1 MENYGEM
8 YDRLKKDGVKIPFT
22 FVNRENI
29 EEEYRYVTSKQIPDI
44 NIEDE
49 YRYMVSNHGNVIDT
63 FKHDKPLSQH
73 DNSGY
78 KSVTIP
84 TEESPRK
91 KISVHRLEA
100 LTFDYNPDYKNLQVN
115 HKDGNPSNNMIN
127 NLEWTTPKENSDHAM
142 LFGLHKMHGEDNPN
156 NKLTENQVKEI
167 CELIQSGQYFDTEIA
182 KMYGVSYATIS
193 DIHKGK
199 IWNRI
204 SRDYDLNPRKP
215 RALNEDQ
222 IKEICKMLETGKY
235 NDVEIGRKFNVSC
248 VNIRMIR
255 NRKIHT
261 DISKDYNFNS
271 KSVPKKFTKD
281 QIREMCEIMQ
291 TGQYYD
297 SEIAKMFNTTST
309 HIYSL
314 RTGKVHT
321 DITKDYDMTI
331 VKNPNLHR
339 SKLK

>member
-1 MENYGEM
+1 MNNG
-8 YDRLKKDGVKIPFT
+8 KKSKIP
-22 FVNRENI
+22 
-29 EEEYRYVTSKQIPDI
+29 
-44 NIEDE
+44 
-49 YRYMVSNHGNVIDT
+49 
-63 FKHDKPLSQH
+63 
-73 DNSGY
+73 
-78 KSVTIP
+78 
-84 TEESPRK
+84 
-91 KISVHRLEA
+91 VHRLEM
-100 LTFDYNPDYKNLQVN
+100 LTFDYNPDYENLQVN

-156 NKLTENQVKEI
+156 NKLTEDQVKEI

-182 KMYGVSYATIS
+182 KMYGVSYVNIS

-204 SRDYDLNPRKP
+204 SRNYDLNPRKP

-261 DISKDYNFNS
+261 DISKGYNFNS

>member
-1 MENYGEM
+1 MENYSEM

-22 FVNRENI
+22 FVNKEKV
-29 EEEYRYVTSKQIPDI
+29 EEEFRYITSKEIPDI
-44 NIEDE
+44 EDE
-49 YRYMVSNHGNVIDT
+49 NRYMVSNYGDVIDT
-63 FKHDKPLSQH
+63 EKYRALTQQ
-73 DNSGY
+73 NSNGY
-78 KSVTIP
+78 KLVGITMNDGKKRKIP
-84 TEESPRK
+84 
-91 KISVHRLEA
+91 VHRLEMLA
-100 LTFDYNPDYKNLQVN
+100 FDYNPNYMNLQVN

-142 LFGLHKMHGEDNPN
+142 LFGLHKMHGENNPN
-156 NKLTENQVKEI
+156 NKLTEDQVKEI

-182 KMYGVSYATIS
+182 KKYGVSYATIS

-199 IWNRI
+199 IWNRV
-204 SRDYDLNPRKP
+204 SRNYNLNLRKP
-215 RALNEDQ
+215 RALNDDQ
-222 IKEICKMLETGKY
+222 IREICKMLETGKY

-255 NRKIHT
+255 TRKIHT

-271 KSVPKKFTKD
+271 KSVPKKFTKE
-281 QIREMCEIMQ
+281 QIREICEIMQ

-331 VKNPNLHR
+331 VKNPNLHK
-339 SKLK
+339 SKFK